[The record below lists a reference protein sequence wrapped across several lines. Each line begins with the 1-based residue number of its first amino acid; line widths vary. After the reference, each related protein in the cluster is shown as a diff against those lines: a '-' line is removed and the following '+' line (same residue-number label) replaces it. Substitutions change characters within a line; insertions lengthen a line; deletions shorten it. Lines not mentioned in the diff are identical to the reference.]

1 MPEDREFDRGGA
13 RLDRGPVPALTTS
26 ARPFLG
32 HGVGLRTRHFARA
45 LVQGLDV
52 DWVEAISE
60 NFFGAGGRPLATLDA
75 IRRDIPVVLHGVG
88 LGVGSPDAPD
98 RGYLDRLQVLIDR
111 IEPAWVSDHLCWS
124 SVRGEHSHA
133 LLPLPYTEEALHAVA
148 ERIARVQDI
157 LGRRILIENVSS
169 YVGFRANEI
178 PEWEFLAALAERA
191 DCLLLLDLNNVI
203 VSARN
208 HGWDPQAY
216 LAGIPGERVWQF
228 HLANHTDRGLY
239 KFDSHLGPVPEE
251 VWQLYRDALRVWGPV
266 SSLVEWDEDVPAW
279 EELRDEQRK
288 AAAIAEEVLGARP
301 RSPVP
306 TPERPQVDL
315 ERMAAATLAA
325 RGSGPTSMAAN
336 LDLFWQ
342 AIRFPTG
349 VADFLATA
357 SPELRE
363 SFAAVFEHS
372 EGFTALDRMDI
383 YANDY
388 YWRLAG
394 VLEEHFPTV
403 AWMLGHVRFHNVL
416 TDYVLHEPSHDADLR
431 HYSKPFPDYLA
442 DHPEGMEDPE
452 LIEVA
457 RIELDRVE
465 LLDVPDA
472 AMLSLAALEAVP
484 LDQWPDLRL
493 RPCAAMRVRDCSRPF
508 SAMWS
513 LCREGQSIEEAR
525 RSHPRAP
532 SHVLIWRS
540 GLTVF
545 HRDLAA
551 AEARALVALQAGASF
566 LELCMAASG
575 ARDPEGLAGDAT
587 TPGAVARWLRRWTA
601 DGLLTPFP

>member
-1 MPEDREFDRGGA
+1 M
-13 RLDRGPVPALTTS
+13 
-26 ARPFLG
+26 
-32 HGVGLRTRHFARA
+32 
-45 LVQGLDV
+45 QGLDV

-88 LGVGSPDAPD
+88 LGVGSADAPN
-98 RGYLDRLQVLIDR
+98 RRYLDRLQKLIDR

-124 SVRGEHSHA
+124 SYRNQHSHA
-133 LLPLPYTEEALHAVA
+133 LLPLPYTEEALLAVV
-148 ERIARVQDI
+148 ERVARVQDI

-169 YVGFRANEI
+169 YVGFRSNEM

-208 HGWDPQAY
+208 HGWEPAAY
-216 LAGIPGERVWQF
+216 LDGIPGDRIWQF

-239 KFDSHLGPVPEE
+239 KFDSHLGAVPED
-251 VWQLYRDALRVWGPV
+251 VWQLYRDALTRWGPI

-288 AAAIAEEVLGARP
+288 AAAIAEQLLGARP
-301 RSPVP
+301 RGPAP
-306 TPERPQVDL
+306 APERPRVDL
-315 ERMAAATLAA
+315 DALAAASAQATRTGSSSLAT
-325 RGSGPTSMAAN
+325 GFE
-336 LDLFWQ
+336 LFWQ

-349 VADFLATA
+349 IADFLATA
-357 SPELRE
+357 PPELRQR
-363 SFAAVFEHS
+363 FAEVFEQS
-372 EGFTALDRMDI
+372 DDLSALDRMDI

-403 AWMLGHVRFHNVL
+403 AWMLGHVRFHNLL
-416 TDYVLHEPSHDADLR
+416 TDFVLHEPSHDADLR
-431 HYSKPFPDYLA
+431 HYSKPFPEYLV
-442 DHPEGMEDPE
+442 DHTEGMDDPE

-465 LLDVPDA
+465 LLDLPDA
-472 AMLSLAALEAVP
+472 PMLSLTALETIP
-484 LDQWPDLRL
+484 LARWPDLRL
-493 RPCAAMRVRDCSRPF
+493 HACEAMQVRACSRPF
-508 SAMWS
+508 SPMWS
-513 LCREGQSIEEAR
+513 LCREGRSIEEAQR
-525 RSHPRAP
+525 MHPLEP

-545 HRDLAA
+545 HRDLPPP
-551 AEARALVALQAGASF
+551 EARALLALQAGASF

-575 ARDPEGLAGDAT
+575 SSDPEGVAGEWAQ
-587 TPGAVARWLRRWTA
+587 PAAVARWMRRWTA
-601 DGLLTPFP
+601 DGLLTGMS